1 MNDSMVFYRSFY
13 EAIKLLPPELRL
25 QAYDTILAYGIDEIE
40 PEELDAYVEM
50 VYTLI
55 KPQIDANS
63 RRRSNGNKGGRP
75 VSHNDYKITETIG
88 YENEKPLVLESE
100 NHRLSETETD
110 GYTARKP
117 NVNVNDNVNAN
128 VNDNAKESKA
138 KAARFVPPSIADVK
152 NYSDANGLNVD
163 AERFVDFYGSKG
175 WTVGKS
181 PMKDWRAA
189 ARNWSKRERG
199 SPVKKNNFTVVDGR
213 DNSGKYAALEKAL
226 LGRGTG

>member
-13 EAIKLLPPELRL
+13 EAIKLLPPKLRL
-25 QAYDTILAYGIDEIE
+25 QAYDTILAYGIDETE
-40 PEELDAYVEM
+40 PKELDAYVEM

-63 RRRSNGNKGGRP
+63 RRRSNGSKGGRP
-75 VSHNDYKITETIG
+75 VSHNDYKT
-88 YENEKPLVLESE
+88 EKPLVIESE

-110 GYTARKP
+110 GYTAGKP
-117 NVNVNDNVNAN
+117 NVNVNAN
-128 VNDNAKESKA
+128 VNDNANDNVNDKESKA

-226 LGRGTG
+226 PGRGTG

>member
-13 EAIKLLPPELRL
+13 EAIRLLPPELRL

-55 KPQIDANS
+55 KPQVDANS
-63 RRRSNGNKGGRP
+63 RRRSNGGKGGRP
-75 VSHNDYKITETIG
+75 SHNEYKIDETIG
-88 YENEKPLVLESE
+88 FENGKPLVIESE

-110 GYTARKP
+110 GYADEKP
-117 NVNVNDNVNAN
+117 NVNVNAN
-128 VNDNAKESKA
+128 VNVNVKDNDKGVGEPKRT
-138 KAARFVPPSIADVK
+138 RFVPPSIADVK

-163 AERFVDFYGSKG
+163 AERFVDFYSSKG

-181 PMKDWRAA
+181 PMKDWKAA
-189 ARNWSKRERG
+189 ARNWDRAA
-199 SPVKKNNFTVVDGR
+199 PAKKPGFTAMTGR
-213 DNSGKYAALEKAL
+213 DNSGKYSQLEAAL
-226 LGRGTG
+226 LGRATG